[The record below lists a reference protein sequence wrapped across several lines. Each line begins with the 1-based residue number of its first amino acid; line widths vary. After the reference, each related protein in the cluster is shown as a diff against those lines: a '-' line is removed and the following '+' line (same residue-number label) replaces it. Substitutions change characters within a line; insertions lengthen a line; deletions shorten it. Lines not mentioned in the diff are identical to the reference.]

1 MRGQAV
7 VGPGMGPLPGGQQV
21 AKLAVV
27 CLRLSNDQVLADG
40 VHENY
45 LVRLIR
51 RKSLDAKFL
60 LDELDELFRGAILG
74 Q

>member
-1 MRGQAV
+1 
-7 VGPGMGPLPGGQQV
+7 MGPLPGGQQV
-21 AKLAVV
+21 GKLAVV
-27 CLRLSNDQVLADG
+27 CLRLSNDQVFADG

-60 LDELDELFRGAILG
+60 LDEIDELFRGAILG